1 MGKKTGCP
9 HIDFSLPPFLTTDST
24 TGEVVLSFLLSI
36 SQQRTALLQDK
47 SHVSRERRQE
57 AEPRQQQPCHF

>member
-36 SQQRTALLQDK
+36 S
-47 SHVSRERRQE
+47 
-57 AEPRQQQPCHF
+57 

>member
-9 HIDFSLPPFLTTDST
+9 HIDFSLPPPFLTTDST

-36 SQQRTALLQDK
+36 S
-47 SHVSRERRQE
+47 
-57 AEPRQQQPCHF
+57 